1 MSQIATKITSK
12 DLEFL
17 KELKQ
22 KSTQVVGWY
31 ANGHTVRGP
40 FHRWFE
46 VSKVSPE
53 YEKNVGRMEDD
64 VAYAAAAMNYVPAL
78 IERIEQLEAQ
88 LALEDMLRE

>member
-1 MSQIATKITSK
+1 MSQIVTKLTAK
-12 DLEFL
+12 DLQML
-17 KELKQ
+17 KELEKN
-22 KSTQVVGWY
+22 STQVVGWY

-46 VSKVSPE
+46 VTKVAAE
-53 YEKNVGRMEDD
+53 YEKYVGTMEAD
-64 VAYAAAAMNYVPAL
+64 VQYAAAAMNYLPKL